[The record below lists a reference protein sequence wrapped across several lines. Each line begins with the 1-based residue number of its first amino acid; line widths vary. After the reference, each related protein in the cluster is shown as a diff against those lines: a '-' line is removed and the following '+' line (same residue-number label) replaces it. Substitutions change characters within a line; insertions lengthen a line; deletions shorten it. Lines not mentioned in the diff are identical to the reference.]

1 MSRWLT
7 TGVAAAVV
15 VMLAVAALWSPA
27 PPAARAQTAPD
38 VRLREPAPTPT
49 PAVGQSAGPT
59 PLTLRISSATLEED
73 GRALADGVDLTLLA
87 QPTYVALPSAGPNLL
102 RISPAITITARDA
115 SGRATRLSDA
125 ARLRFRQLGA
135 APASVYRLDIGIW
148 RPLEAVTQGQALVV
162 QPATPGTYAV
172 FAELPPDWPLRH
184 DALAAVALNA
194 ARLVVDDLAAQPW
207 VVGHFELGDRGQ
219 SVDSVDNAWA

>member
-7 TGVAAAVV
+7 AGMAAAVV
-15 VMLAVAALWSPA
+15 VMLAVAAIWSSA
-27 PPAARAQTAPD
+27 PPTARAQTAPD

-49 PAVGQSAGPT
+49 PAEGQSAGRT

-73 GRALADGVDLTLLA
+73 RETLANGVDLTLLA

-115 SGRATRLSDA
+115 SGQAISLSAA
-125 ARLRFRQLGA
+125 ARLTFKQQGA
-135 APASVYRLDIGIW
+135 TTASIYRLDGNLW
-148 RPLEAVTQGQALVV
+148 HRVPAARLDQALVV

-194 ARLVVDDLAAQPW
+194 ARLVADDLVAQP
-207 VVGHFELGDRGQ
+207 
-219 SVDSVDNAWA
+219 

>member
-7 TGVAAAVV
+7 AGMAAAVV
-15 VMLAVAALWSPA
+15 VMLAVAAIWSSA

-73 GRALADGVDLTLLA
+73 RETLANGVDLTLLA

-115 SGRATRLSDA
+115 SGRPTRLSDA
-125 ARLRFRQLGA
+125 ARLRFRQLGRGA
-135 APASVYRLDIGIW
+135 GQRVPAGRRDLWRPVRGSHPRPGVGGAAGHAGHVRRICRAPAG
-148 RPLEAVTQGQALVV
+148 
-162 QPATPGTYAV
+162 
-172 FAELPPDWPLRH
+172 
-184 DALAAVALNA
+184 LAAATRRPGGRGAERRADCGGGRSGSAALT
-194 ARLVVDDLAAQPW
+194 
-207 VVGHFELGDRGQ
+207 
-219 SVDSVDNAWA
+219 

>member
-15 VMLAVAALWSPA
+15 VLLAVAALWSPA
-27 PPAARAQTAPD
+27 PPVARAQTAPD
-38 VRLREPAPTPT
+38 VRLREPAPQPTSTPV
-49 PAVGQSAGPT
+49 VGQSAGPT

-73 GRALADGVDLTLLA
+73 RATLANGADLTLLA

-102 RISPAITITARDA
+102 RISPAITVTARDA
-115 SGRATRLSDA
+115 SGRDTDLSPA
-125 ARLRFRQLGA
+125 ARLTFTQQNPEA
-135 APASVYRLDIGIW
+135 ASVYRLGVGIW

-162 QPATPGTYAV
+162 QPATPGTYAL
-172 FAELPPDWPLRH
+172 FAELPLDWLLRH

-194 ARLVVDDLAAQPW
+194 ARLVADDLAAQP
-207 VVGHFELGDRGQ
+207 
-219 SVDSVDNAWA
+219 

>member
-27 PPAARAQTAPD
+27 PPVARAQTAPD

-59 PLTLRISSATLEED
+59 PLTLQLSSATLEED

-87 QPTYVALPSAGPNLL
+87 QPTYVALPSAGSNLL

-115 SGRATRLSDA
+115 SGRATRLSGA
-125 ARLRFRQLGA
+125 ARLTFKQQGA
-135 APASVYRLDIGIW
+135 TTASIYRLDGNLW
-148 RPLEAVTQGQALVV
+148 RRVPAARLDQALVV

-194 ARLVVDDLAAQPW
+194 ARLVADDLAAQP
-207 VVGHFELGDRGQ
+207 
-219 SVDSVDNAWA
+219 

>member
-27 PPAARAQTAPD
+27 PPVARAQTAPD

-59 PLTLRISSATLEED
+59 PLTLRLSSATLEED
-73 GRALADGVDLTLLA
+73 RATLANGVDLTLLA

-125 ARLRFRQLGA
+125 ARLTFRQLGA
-135 APASVYRLDIGIW
+135 APASVYRLDGGVW
-148 RPLEAVTQGQALVV
+148 RPVPAVT
-162 QPATPGTYAV
+162 
-172 FAELPPDWPLRH
+172 
-184 DALAAVALNA
+184 LA
-194 ARLVVDDLAAQPW
+194 RRW
-207 VVGHFELGDRGQ
+207 
-219 SVDSVDNAWA
+219 

>member
-15 VMLAVAALWSPA
+15 VMLVVAALWSPA
-27 PPAARAQTAPD
+27 PPVARAQTAPD

-73 GRALADGVDLTLLA
+73 RETLANGVDLTLLA

-125 ARLRFRQLGA
+125 ARLTFRQQGA
-135 APASVYRLDIGIW
+135 TTASIYRLDDNLW
-148 RPLEAVTQGQALVV
+148 RRVPAAELDLALVV

-172 FAELPPDWPLRH
+172 FAELPPDWLLRH

-194 ARLVVDDLAAQPW
+194 ARLVADDLASRPPTLQASTPPA
-207 VVGHFELGDRGQ
+207 G
-219 SVDSVDNAWA
+219 

>member
-7 TGVAAAVV
+7 AGMAAAVV
-15 VMLAVAALWSPA
+15 VMLAVAAFWSSA

-38 VRLREPAPTPT
+38 VRLREPAPSPT
-49 PAVGQSAGPT
+49 PAEGQSAGPT

-73 GRALADGVDLTLLA
+73 RETLANGADLTLLA

-115 SGRATRLSDA
+115 SGQAISLSGA
-125 ARLRFRQLGA
+125 ARLTFKQQGA
-135 APASVYRLDIGIW
+135 TTASIYRLDGNLW
-148 RPLEAVTQGQALVV
+148 RRVPAARLDQALVV

-172 FAELPPDWPLRH
+172 FAELPPNWPLRH

-194 ARLVVDDLAAQPW
+194 ARLVVDDLASRPPTLQASTPPA
-207 VVGHFELGDRGQ
+207 G
-219 SVDSVDNAWA
+219 

>member
-7 TGVAAAVV
+7 AGMAAAVV
-15 VMLAVAALWSPA
+15 VMLAVAAIWSSA

-73 GRALADGVDLTLLA
+73 RATLANGVDLTLLA

-115 SGRATRLSDA
+115 SGQAISLSAA
-125 ARLRFRQLGA
+125 ARLTFKQQGA
-135 APASVYRLDIGIW
+135 TTASIYRLDGNLW
-148 RPLEAVTQGQALVV
+148 RRVPAARLDQALVV

-194 ARLVVDDLAAQPW
+194 ARLVVDDLAAQP
-207 VVGHFELGDRGQ
+207 
-219 SVDSVDNAWA
+219 

>member
-7 TGVAAAVV
+7 AGMAAAVV
-15 VMLAVAALWSPA
+15 VMLAVAAIWSSA
-27 PPAARAQTAPD
+27 PPTARAQTAPD

-49 PAVGQSAGPT
+49 PAEGQSAGRT

-73 GRALADGVDLTLLA
+73 RETLANGVDLTLLA

-115 SGRATRLSDA
+115 SGQAISLSAA
-125 ARLRFRQLGA
+125 ARLTFKQQGA
-135 APASVYRLDIGIW
+135 TTASIYRLDGNLW
-148 RPLEAVTQGQALVV
+148 RRVPAARLDQALVV

-194 ARLVVDDLAAQPW
+194 ARLVVDDLASRPPTLQASTPPA
-207 VVGHFELGDRGQ
+207 G
-219 SVDSVDNAWA
+219 

>member
-7 TGVAAAVV
+7 AGMAAAVV
-15 VMLAVAALWSPA
+15 VMLAVAAIWSSA

-49 PAVGQSAGPT
+49 PAEGQSAGPT

-73 GRALADGVDLTLLA
+73 RATLADGVDLTLLA

-125 ARLRFRQLGA
+125 ARLTFRQLGA
-135 APASVYRLDIGIW
+135 APASIYRLDGNLW
-148 RPLEAVTQGQALVV
+148 RRVPAAKLDLALVV

-194 ARLVVDDLAAQPW
+194 ARLVVDDLAAQP
-207 VVGHFELGDRGQ
+207 
-219 SVDSVDNAWA
+219 

>member
-7 TGVAAAVV
+7 AGVAAAVV
-15 VMLAVAALWSPA
+15 VMLAVAAFWSSA
-27 PPAARAQTAPD
+27 PPVARAQTAPD
-38 VRLREPAPTPT
+38 VRLREPAPTPP
-49 PAVGQSAGPT
+49 PAVGQSSGPT

-73 GRALADGVDLTLLA
+73 RETLANGVDLTLLA

-125 ARLRFRQLGA
+125 ARLTFKQQGA
-135 APASVYRLDIGIW
+135 TTASIYRLDDNLW
-148 RPLEAVTQGQALVV
+148 RRVPAAKLDLALVV

-172 FAELPPDWPLRH
+172 FAELPPDWPLHH
-184 DALAAVALNA
+184 DTLTAVALNA
-194 ARLVVDDLAAQPW
+194 ARLVVDDLAAQP
-207 VVGHFELGDRGQ
+207 
-219 SVDSVDNAWA
+219 